1 MKHVPNILSVSRI
14 ILTLALFF
22 LSLILT
28 NFVFSPIFLMLYA
41 IIGLTDILDGFF
53 ARRFSAVSQLGAN
66 IDGIADYILIFVSLV
81 IIVPQLDLNTFS
93 RGLILGF
100 IALKI
105 ISVIVG
111 YIHYRQL
118 MMMHTLAGKIAG
130 LLAFSVPLVMHVIY
144 IDVNTLAIFVGTFV
158 YLAMLE
164 KIAINIVSP
173 EPLRDISGIYEAV
186 LLRKRINA

>member
-173 EPLRDISGIYEAV
+173 EPLRD
-186 LLRKRINA
+186 